1 MCGKKVLQ
9 DYALLDKHMRGNHNI
24 DVAEYRDVLAN
35 AEVLKQLGLDAHPD
49 GQKVADDTDNVS
61 EITGNADL
69 ASTPT
74 KSQEDTSI
82 DVAPNQ
88 VILLLNHY
96 VTCPMT
102 KSIFLIFSDKD

>member
-49 GQKVADDTDNVS
+49 SQKVADDTTDNVS
-61 EITGNADL
+61 EISGNADL

-88 VILLLNHY
+88 VIFACVSWNNYLNACSNQL
-96 VTCPMT
+96 VFWC
-102 KSIFLIFSDKD
+102 

>member
-35 AEVLKQLGLDAHPD
+35 AEVLKQLGLDAVQGATD
-49 GQKVADDTDNVS
+49 NTDNVS
-61 EITGNADL
+61 EISGNADL

-96 VTCPMT
+96 VTCPMA
-102 KSIFLIFSDKD
+102 